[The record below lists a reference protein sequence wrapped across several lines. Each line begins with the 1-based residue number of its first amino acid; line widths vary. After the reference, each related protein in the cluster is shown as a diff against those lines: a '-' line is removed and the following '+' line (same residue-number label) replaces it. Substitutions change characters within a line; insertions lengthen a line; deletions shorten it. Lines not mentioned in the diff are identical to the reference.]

1 MFKVDG
7 LLPRQR
13 ARLEAALARKY
24 DFGDDGVLPL
34 RSYLELKRGE
44 WTHKTRTVRLYG
56 DRRVH
61 YEYRELRQPRA
72 EYSIWR
78 GRQGIGVPKL
88 VYDALDLPEVG
99 DGR

>member
-7 LLPRQR
+7 LPPRQR
-13 ARLEAALARKY
+13 ARLEAALAREY
-24 DFGDDGVLPL
+24 NFGDDGVMPL
-34 RSYLELKRGE
+34 RAYLERKRGE
-44 WTHKTRTVRLYG
+44 WTHKTRTVRRYG
-56 DRRVH
+56 YHRVH
-61 YEYRELRQPRA
+61 LEYRELRHPRT

-78 GRQGIGVPKL
+78 GSQGIDVPKL